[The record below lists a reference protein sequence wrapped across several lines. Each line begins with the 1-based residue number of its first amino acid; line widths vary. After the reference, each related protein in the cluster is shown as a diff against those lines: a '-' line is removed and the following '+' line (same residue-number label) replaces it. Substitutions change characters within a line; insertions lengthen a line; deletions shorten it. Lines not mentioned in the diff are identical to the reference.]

1 MIDFIVKLENMLIF
15 SGYEDYEIKY
25 IPSHDA
31 YILELDGDAIVMT
44 DASSILKEKENK
56 NKNEK

>member
-1 MIDFIVKLENMLIF
+1 MIDFIAKLEDMLRF

-31 YILELDGDAIVMT
+31 YILELDGDTIVMT
-44 DASSILKEKENK
+44 DATSILKVKEK
-56 NKNEK
+56 KNEK